1 MPYEGERAGY
11 HPLKQIVNSRQVRGL
26 LARAKQWQQENPDYQ
41 VEPQTAPKP
50 AGILPDHIIAFDS
63 SWQETLAG
71 ALQKDVYPSAQVG
84 YITLST
90 VLLKTAELNR
100 ISQSR
105 PMDPAQY
112 RRTREESTTP
122 AALPG
127 ANLITGDNPSART
140 SFRNELYKML
150 GTALDIDQSN
160 GAVTEESLLS
170 AYERL
175 LDKHHKSSTKC
186 PYSRPDPDAPDQE
199 FCGLVIAN
207 DREAND
213 RERKFRIP
221 TGQSKCQCPNQL
233 PIWSTDATRIHER
246 FTDDGP
252 NGNQLGAVA
261 QMLERLELLRYLHLI
276 ENNDNFLSHAHRI
289 AFISDG
295 QLAVFGGPSWMAQA
309 LKMEI
314 RRVNEKVRERTGY
327 DMIIVAVEKT
337 GRFVDHFE
345 LIDKTSE
352 PGIQRF
358 QPRQLFMPTNNYI
371 TGRIAPN
378 ETNRIYGGATHFGR
392 KLFYKAANGYRLV
405 VTTAFLNQEQS
416 DLTSDDLTRYPS
428 LGRICALLDGI
439 TSSQSPNS
447 LMPIRL
453 AHHAAAIPVRP
464 SASVLQNLAEGLMNH
479 E

>member
-11 HPLKQIVNSRQVRGL
+11 RPLKQIVNSRQVRGL
-26 LARAKQWQQENPDYQ
+26 LARARQWQQENPDYL
-41 VEPQTAPKP
+41 VEPQAAPKP

-90 VLLKTAELNR
+90 VLLKTAELNQV
-100 ISQSR
+100 SQSR

-122 AALPG
+122 AALPC
-127 ANLITGDNPSART
+127 ANLVTGDNPSART
-140 SFRNELYKML
+140 SFRNELYQIL
-150 GTALDIDQSN
+150 ATAPDSDRSN
-160 GAVTEESLLS
+160 GTVAEESLLS

-175 LDKHHKSSTKC
+175 LAAHHKSATKC
-186 PYSRPDPDAPDQE
+186 PYSKPDLDAPDQE
-199 FCGLVIAN
+199 YCELTVT
-207 DREAND
+207 ND
-213 RERKFRIP
+213 RERKIP
-221 TGQSKCQCPNQL
+221 IPAGQSKCQCPRQR
-233 PIWSTDATRIHER
+233 PIWSTDAMRIHER
-246 FTDDGP
+246 FMEDGS

-261 QMLERLELLRYLHLI
+261 QVLERLELLRYLYLI
-276 ENNDNFLSHAHRI
+276 ENNDNFLSQAHRI

-295 QLAVFGGPSWMAQA
+295 QLAVFGGPSWIAQA

-314 RRVNEKVRERTGY
+314 QRVNAKVRKQTGY

-345 LIDKTSE
+345 LIDKTGE
-352 PGIQRF
+352 PGVQRF
-358 QPRQLFMPTNNYI
+358 QPRQLFMPTNDYI

-378 ETNRIYGGATHFGR
+378 ETNRPYGGATHFGR

-405 VTTAFLNQEQS
+405 VTTAFLNQQQS
-416 DLTSDDLTRYPS
+416 ELTSDDLTLYPS
-428 LGRICALLDGI
+428 LGRICALLDRI

-453 AHHAAAIPVRP
+453 AHHAAAIPIHP
-464 SASVLQNLAEGLMNH
+464 SASVLQNLAEGLMKN

>member
-11 HPLKQIVNSRQVRGL
+11 RPLERIVNSQQVRGL
-26 LARAKQWQQENPDYQ
+26 LARAKQWQQEDPDYPI
-41 VEPQTAPKP
+41 EPQAAPKKD
-50 AGILPDHIIAFDS
+50 GVLPDLIIAFDS
-63 SWQETLAG
+63 SWHETAAG

-90 VLLKTAELNR
+90 VLLRTAELSR
-100 ISQSR
+100 VSQSR
-105 PMDPAQY
+105 PMDPDQY
-112 RRTREESTTP
+112 RRTRDESTTP

-127 ANLITGDNPSART
+127 ANLITGNNPNART
-140 SFRNELYKML
+140 SFRNELYQML
-150 GTALDIDQSN
+150 ATALDSAQSN
-160 GAVTEESLLS
+160 GAVAEESLLS

-175 LDKHHKSSTKC
+175 LAGHRRGATKC
-186 PYSRPDPDAPDQE
+186 PYSRPDPDAPEQE
-199 FCGLVIAN
+199 SCKLAIAN
-207 DREAND
+207 E
-213 RERKFRIP
+213 RERKIPIP
-221 TGQSKCQCPNQL
+221 TGQSKCPCPNQL

-246 FTDDGP
+246 FMEDGP

-261 QMLERLELLRYLHLI
+261 QVLERLELLRYLHLI
-276 ENNDNFLSHAHRI
+276 ENNDNFLSQAHRI

-295 QLAVFGGPSWMAQA
+295 QLAVFGGPSWMAKA
-309 LKMEI
+309 LETEI
-314 RRVNEKVRERTGY
+314 QRINTKVQERTGY

-352 PGIQRF
+352 PGVQRF
-358 QPRQLFMPTNNYI
+358 QPRQLFMPTNDYI

-378 ETNRIYGGATHFGR
+378 ETNRPYGNATHFGR
-392 KLFYKAANGYRLV
+392 KLLYKAANGYRLV
-405 VTTAFLNQEQS
+405 ITTAFLNQQQS
-416 DLTSDDLTRYPS
+416 DLTSNDLTLYPS
-428 LGRICALLDGI
+428 LGRTCALLDGI

-453 AHHAAAIPVRP
+453 AHHAAAIPIRP
-464 SASVLQNLAEGLMNH
+464 SVSVLQNLAEGLMKH